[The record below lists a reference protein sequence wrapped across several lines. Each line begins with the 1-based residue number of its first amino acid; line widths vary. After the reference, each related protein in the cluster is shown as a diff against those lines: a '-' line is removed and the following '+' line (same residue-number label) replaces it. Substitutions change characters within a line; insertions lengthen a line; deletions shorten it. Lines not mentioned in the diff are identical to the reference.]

1 MICECLQKKAVVHKM
16 CVIERTI
23 IILHISVLSLCL
35 LLSFDTFAKPPPTF
49 RQHFLFPA
57 GLPVDILDQ
66 QGAFWPFDPMQ
77 PLRWSVCSQSVFYRH
92 HYGLDR
98 GKKAN

>member
-1 MICECLQKKAVVHKM
+1 MLLKEPSLFC
-16 CVIERTI
+16 TI
-23 IILHISVLSLCL
+23 QYSACL

-66 QGAFWPFDPMQ
+66 QGGLTFDPMQ
-77 PLRWSVCSQSVFYRH
+77 PLRWSLCSQSVFYRPSWTIE
-92 HYGLDR
+92 
-98 GKKAN
+98 GKKAADAQVKRFKEFQCFWI